1 MPFDEGTKNK
11 VREKAA
17 FRCCRCQEIGVE
29 VHHIIPEEHGGPST
43 QDNAAPLCPNCH
55 TFFGDN
61 PKKRKEITHMRDWW
75 YLKAEELFPN
85 RNEMLDKIN
94 TSLQNMQANQTV
106 AINELKGMLRNISD
120 DMIDKMTPETAKITV
135 SGILN
140 TSVASSTKL
149 ASGVHA
155 NFSCSNCGTHIGLL
169 IGGNSCPTCGKPI
182 M

>member
-1 MPFDEGTKNK
+1 MSFDEGIKK
-11 VREKAA
+11 EVKEKAA

-29 VHHIIPEEHGGPST
+29 VHHIIPLEHGGPDT

-61 PKKRKEITHMRDWW
+61 PKKRKEITQMRDWW
-75 YLKAEELFPN
+75 YRKAEEQFPN
-85 RNEMLDKIN
+85 HNEMLEKIN
-94 TSLQNMQANQTV
+94 TSLQNMQVNQTTS
-106 AINELKGMLRNISD
+106 INELKGMLRNISD

-140 TSVASSTKL
+140 TSVASSATL
-149 ASGVHA
+149 GNNVHA
-155 NFSCSNCGTHIGLL
+155 NFSCSNCGTRIGLL
-169 IGGNSCPTCGKPI
+169 IGSNSCPTCGKPI